1 MDTTELKHLK
11 AQCIFDLRTYLR
23 RPTVRAE
30 LEGIDPR
37 LWQYVT
43 DSTSP
48 LEHYV
53 LPLDDEGAEVEDCIA
68 SLHEL
73 LCIRK
78 NLRKWRTYTLDTDY
92 ALRWL
97 RAIEGVWRPSPQPS
111 PVKQGEGVDTTDS
124 PQPAEGNHSPSLNNG
139 RVTGGWVHVSG
150 GVKFDTPQGARHV
163 RLMPFQV
170 WFVVTTMLF
179 QTEVDMEREYHEGD
193 KLLPSEFVLEVEDD
207 PLPL

>member
-1 MDTTELKHLK
+1 MDNSELLHLK
-11 AQCIFDLRTYLR
+11 AQCICELRTYLR
-23 RPTVRAE
+23 NPTVRAE
-30 LEGIDPR
+30 LEAIDAR

-43 DSTSP
+43 DATSP

-53 LPLDDEGAEVEDCIA
+53 LPLPPSDSAQEDEGAEVEDCIA

-78 NLRKWRTYTLDTDY
+78 SLRKWRTYTLDTDY

-97 RAIEGVWRPSPQPS
+97 RAIEGVWRQSEDGAWQ
-111 PVKQGEGVDTTDS
+111 
-124 PQPAEGNHSPSLNNG
+124 
-139 RVTGGWVHVSG
+139 HVSG

-193 KLLPSEFVLEVEDD
+193 QLLPSEFVREVEDD

>member
-1 MDTTELKHLK
+1 MDNTELIHIK
-11 AQCIFDLRTYLR
+11 AQCICDLRTYLR

-30 LEGIDPR
+30 LEAIDPR
-37 LWQYVT
+37 LWLYVT
-43 DSTSP
+43 DATSP

-53 LPLDDEGAEVEDCIA
+53 LPLEDDGAEAEDCIA

-97 RAIEGVWRPSPQPS
+97 RAIEGVWR
-111 PVKQGEGVDTTDS
+111 QGEDG
-124 PQPAEGNHSPSLNNG
+124 AWL
-139 RVTGGWVHVSG
+139 HVSG

-193 KLLPSEFVLEVEDD
+193 VLLPSEFVREVEDD

>member
-1 MDTTELKHLK
+1 MDNTPLGACSAFDQKELLHIK
-11 AQCIFDLRTYLR
+11 AQLICDLRTYLR
-23 RPTVRAE
+23 TPTVRVE
-30 LEGIDPR
+30 LEGIDAR

-43 DSTSP
+43 DATSP
-48 LEHYV
+48 LEDPTLT
-53 LPLDDEGAEVEDCIA
+53 LPKGEGTVEDCIA

-97 RAIEGVWRPSPQPS
+97 RAIEGVWTQREDGAWQ
-111 PVKQGEGVDTTDS
+111 
-124 PQPAEGNHSPSLNNG
+124 
-139 RVTGGWVHVSG
+139 HVSG

-163 RLMPFQV
+163 RLMAFQV

-193 KLLPSEFVLEVEDD
+193 QLLPSEFVKEVEES
-207 PLPL
+207 LN

>member
-1 MDTTELKHLK
+1 MDTTELKHIK
-11 AQCIFDLRTYLR
+11 AQLICDLRTYLLN
-23 RPTVRAE
+23 PTVRAD
-30 LEGIDPR
+30 LEAIDPR

-43 DSTSP
+43 DATSP

-53 LPLDDEGAEVEDCIA
+53 LPLDDEGTEVEDCIA

-78 NLRKWRTYTLDTDY
+78 NLRKWCTYTIDTDY

-97 RAIEGVWRPSPQPS
+97 RAIEGVWTQREDGAWQ
-111 PVKQGEGVDTTDS
+111 
-124 PQPAEGNHSPSLNNG
+124 
-139 RVTGGWVHVSG
+139 HVSG

-179 QTEVDMEREYHEGD
+179 QIEVDMEREYHEGD
-193 KLLPSEFVLEVEDD
+193 QLLPSEFVREVDDD

>member
-1 MDTTELKHLK
+1 MDTTQLLHIK
-11 AQCIFDLRTYLR
+11 AQLICDLRTYLR

-30 LEGIDPR
+30 IEGIDAR
-37 LWQYVT
+37 LWQYLT
-43 DSTSP
+43 DATAP

-53 LPLDDEGAEVEDCIA
+53 LQLPPSDSAQDDEECVDIEDCIA

-78 NLRKWRTYTLDTDY
+78 SLRKWRTYTLDTDY

-97 RAIEGVWRPSPQPS
+97 RAIEGVWTQREDGAWQ
-111 PVKQGEGVDTTDS
+111 
-124 PQPAEGNHSPSLNNG
+124 
-139 RVTGGWVHVSG
+139 HVSG

-193 KLLPSEFVLEVEDD
+193 PLLPSEFVREVDDD

>member
-1 MDTTELKHLK
+1 MDNSELLHLK
-11 AQCIFDLRTYLR
+11 AQCICDLRTYLR
-23 RPTVRAE
+23 NPTVRAE
-30 LEGIDPR
+30 LEAIDAR

-43 DSTSP
+43 DATSP
-48 LEHYV
+48 LESPTLT
-53 LPLDDEGAEVEDCIA
+53 LPKGEGTDHSPLGETEGAVEDCIA

-97 RAIEGVWRPSPQPS
+97 RAIEGVWRLSQP
-111 PVKQGEGVDTTDS
+111 PLKGGADHPPLRGNEGVCW
-124 PQPAEGNHSPSLNNG
+124 Q
-139 RVTGGWVHVSG
+139 HVSG

-193 KLLPSEFVLEVEDD
+193 ELLPSEFVREVEDD

>member
-1 MDTTELKHLK
+1 MDNTELIHIK
-11 AQCIFDLRTYLR
+11 AQCICDLRTYLR
-23 RPTVRAE
+23 NPTVRAE
-30 LEGIDPR
+30 LEAIDPR
-37 LWQYVT
+37 LWLYVT
-43 DSTSP
+43 DATSP

-78 NLRKWRTYTLDTDY
+78 ALRKWCTYTIDTDY

-97 RAIEGVWRPSPQPS
+97 RAIEGVWTQREDGAWQ
-111 PVKQGEGVDTTDS
+111 
-124 PQPAEGNHSPSLNNG
+124 
-139 RVTGGWVHVSG
+139 HVSG

-179 QTEVDMEREYHEGD
+179 QTEVDMEREYHDGD
-193 KLLPSEFVLEVEDD
+193 VLLPSEFVKEVEES
-207 PLPL
+207 LN

>member
-1 MDTTELKHLK
+1 MDTTQLLHIK
-11 AQCIFDLRTYLR
+11 AQLICDLRTYLR
-23 RPTVRAE
+23 NPTVRTE
-30 LEGIDPR
+30 LEGIDAR

-43 DSTSP
+43 DAISP

-53 LPLDDEGAEVEDCIA
+53 LQLPPSDSAQEDEGAEVEDCIA

-97 RAIEGVWRPSPQPS
+97 RAIEGVWTQREDGAWQ
-111 PVKQGEGVDTTDS
+111 
-124 PQPAEGNHSPSLNNG
+124 
-139 RVTGGWVHVSG
+139 HVSG

-193 KLLPSEFVLEVEDD
+193 QLLPSEFVRDVEDD

>member
-1 MDTTELKHLK
+1 MGCTIKSEKMDISQLKTIK
-11 AQCIFDLRTYLR
+11 AQCLSELRAYL
-23 RPTVRAE
+23 PTVRTE
-30 LEGIDPR
+30 LERIDAR
-37 LWQYVT
+37 MWQYVT
-43 DSTSP
+43 DATAP
-48 LEHYV
+48 IDQV
-53 LPLDDEGAEVEDCIA
+53 LCDAPDCIA

-97 RAIEGVWRPSPQPS
+97 RAIEGVWR
-111 PVKQGEGVDTTDS
+111 QGEDGAW
-124 PQPAEGNHSPSLNNG
+124 Q
-139 RVTGGWVHVSG
+139 HVSG

-179 QTEVDMEREYHEGD
+179 QTEVDMEREYPDGD
-193 KLLPSEFVLEVEDD
+193 VLLPSEFVREVEDD

>member
-1 MDTTELKHLK
+1 MDTTQLLHIK
-11 AQCIFDLRTYLR
+11 AQLICDLRTYLR
-23 RPTVRAE
+23 TPTVRAE
-30 LEGIDPR
+30 LEGIDAR

-43 DSTSP
+43 DATSP
-48 LEHYV
+48 LEGPTLT
-53 LPLDDEGAEVEDCIA
+53 LPKGEGTGHSPLGETEGAVAEVEDCIA

-97 RAIEGVWRPSPQPS
+97 RAIEGVWTQREDGAWQ
-111 PVKQGEGVDTTDS
+111 
-124 PQPAEGNHSPSLNNG
+124 
-139 RVTGGWVHVSG
+139 HVSG

-193 KLLPSEFVLEVEDD
+193 QLLPSEFVKEVEES
-207 PLPL
+207 LN

>member
-1 MDTTELKHLK
+1 MDNTELIHIK
-11 AQCIFDLRTYLR
+11 AQCICDLRTYLR

-30 LEGIDPR
+30 LDAVDPR
-37 LWQYVT
+37 LWLYVT
-43 DSTSP
+43 DATSP
-48 LEHYV
+48 LEHHV

-78 NLRKWRTYTLDTDY
+78 ALRKWRTYTLDTDY

-97 RAIEGVWRPSPQPS
+97 RAIEGVWTQREDGTWQ
-111 PVKQGEGVDTTDS
+111 
-124 PQPAEGNHSPSLNNG
+124 
-139 RVTGGWVHVSG
+139 HVSG

-179 QTEVDMEREYHEGD
+179 QTEVDMEREYHDGD
-193 KLLPSEFVLEVEDD
+193 VLLPSEFVREVEDD